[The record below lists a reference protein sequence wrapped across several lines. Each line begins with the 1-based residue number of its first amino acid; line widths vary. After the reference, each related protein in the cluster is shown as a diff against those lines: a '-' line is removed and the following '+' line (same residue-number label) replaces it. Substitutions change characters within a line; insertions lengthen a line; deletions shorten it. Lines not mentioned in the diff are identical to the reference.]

1 MENKPAFDRGLIPP
15 IVFGAFSLFG
25 ICLVL
30 LVIRLSSFRAPPAV
44 EKTNTPFQY
53 LLIGTEPGF
62 TTLTPED
69 EPTVEEEPTVENEP
83 TAKATPTPRRTASPT
98 KRVTTTNSGDDI
110 ISLASPTRTRP
121 PINTSAST
129 PTTASTAPLNPGVY
143 DDTDARII
151 YNGDWTQTK
160 VNNVTLHVS
169 NTLNNS
175 ITIRFIGD
183 QIRIFYQEGPSLG
196 TILINIDGQEFEQD
210 ESADNVAQAEWVSVT
225 LLNGTHTVTIT
236 HLSGGSINLDAFAVP
251 DPIKTA
257 TPTP

>member
-1 MENKPAFDRGLIPP
+1 MENKPRFDSGLIPP
-15 IVFGAFSLFG
+15 IVLGAFSLFG

-30 LVIRLSSFRAPPAV
+30 LVVQLGTFRAATPV
-44 EKTNTPFQY
+44 ENTSTPYQY
-53 LLIGTEPGF
+53 VLIGTEPGF

-69 EPTVEEEPTVENEP
+69 EPTVEEEA
-83 TAKATPTPRRTASPT
+83 TAKTTPTPRKTAPPT
-98 KRVTTTNSGDDI
+98 KRVTVTSSGGGI

-121 PINTSAST
+121 PTNVSAST

-151 YNGDWTQTK
+151 YNGDWTQSK

-169 NTLNNS
+169 NTLNNT
-175 ITIRFIGD
+175 ITIRFIGE
-183 QIRIFYQEGPSLG
+183 QIRIFYQSGPSLG
-196 TILINIDGQEFEQD
+196 TIRINVDGIEFDLD
-210 ESADNVAQAEWVSVT
+210 ESENIVAQREWVSP
-225 LLNGTHTVTIT
+225 LLINGTHTVTVT
-236 HLSGGSINLDAFAVP
+236 HVSGGSVNLNAVAVP

>member
-1 MENKPAFDRGLIPP
+1 MENKPRFDRSLIPP
-15 IVFGAFSLFG
+15 MILGAFSLFG

-30 LVIRLSSFRAPPAV
+30 FILRLSSFRAVTPV
-44 EKTNTPFQY
+44 ENTSTPFQF
-53 LLIGTEPGF
+53 LLLGTEPGF

-69 EPTVEEEPTVENEP
+69 EPTIEEETV
-83 TAKATPTPRRTASPT
+83 AVTPTSKKPASPT
-98 KRVTTTNSGDDI
+98 KRITATRTADDI
-110 ISLASPTRTRP
+110 ISLASPTRTSP
-121 PINTSAST
+121 PTNAAAST

-151 YNGDWTQTK
+151 YNGDWTQSK

-175 ITIRFIGD
+175 VTIRFIGE

-196 TILINIDGQEFEQD
+196 TIRINIDGQEFELN
-210 ESADNVAQAEWVSVT
+210 ESADVVAQSEWVSLT
-225 LLNGTHTVTIT
+225 LINGTHTVTIT
-236 HLSGGSINLDAFAVP
+236 HVSGGSVNLDAFAVP

-257 TPTP
+257 TPTSTP